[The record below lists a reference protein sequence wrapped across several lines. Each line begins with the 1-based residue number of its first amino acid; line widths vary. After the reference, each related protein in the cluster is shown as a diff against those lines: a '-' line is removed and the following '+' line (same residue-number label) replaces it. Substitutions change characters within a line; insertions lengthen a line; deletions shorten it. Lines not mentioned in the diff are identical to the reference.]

1 MDSTSFYTK
10 TIPSL
15 QRISSSSSHCVNDNL
30 IQLYDYKS
38 IQQKKKTIAMKDID
52 EWKKKKNSLPDKPLI
67 VSWEKDHDRIG
78 QEISNNIVYL
88 EEFSSAIEE
97 QEAILTQIKEIFQQP
112 VVSPSPPSFAPW
124 MEGITTESAFAKVVN
139 VMKDT
144 PMNHLIGVV
153 FKTRKEVNQ
162 FCSLLQAE
170 GISYRSIEPE
180 QSV

>member
-1 MDSTSFYTK
+1 
-10 TIPSL
+10 
-15 QRISSSSSHCVNDNL
+15 
-30 IQLYDYKS
+30 
-38 IQQKKKTIAMKDID
+38 MKDVD

-67 VSWEKDHDRIG
+67 VSWEKDHDRIS
-78 QEISNNIVYL
+78 QEASTNKLYL

-97 QEAILTQIKEIFQQP
+97 QEAILTKIKEIFQQP
-112 VVSPSPPSFAPW
+112 VIPPTLPSFAPW

-139 VMKDT
+139 VIKEK

>member
-1 MDSTSFYTK
+1 
-10 TIPSL
+10 
-15 QRISSSSSHCVNDNL
+15 
-30 IQLYDYKS
+30 
-38 IQQKKKTIAMKDID
+38 
-52 EWKKKKNSLPDKPLI
+52 
-67 VSWEKDHDRIG
+67 
-78 QEISNNIVYL
+78 
-88 EEFSSAIEE
+88 
-97 QEAILTQIKEIFQQP
+97 
-112 VVSPSPPSFAPW
+112 

>member
-1 MDSTSFYTK
+1 
-10 TIPSL
+10 
-15 QRISSSSSHCVNDNL
+15 
-30 IQLYDYKS
+30 
-38 IQQKKKTIAMKDID
+38 MKDID

-78 QEISNNIVYL
+78 QETSNNIVYL

-112 VVSPSPPSFAPW
+112 VVYPSPPSFAPW

-139 VMKDT
+139 VMKEK